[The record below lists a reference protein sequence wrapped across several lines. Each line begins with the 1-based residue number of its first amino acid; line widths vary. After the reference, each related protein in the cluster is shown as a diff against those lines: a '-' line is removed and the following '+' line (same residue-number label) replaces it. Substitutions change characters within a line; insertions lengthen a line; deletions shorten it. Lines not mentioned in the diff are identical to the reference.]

1 MEQLKR
7 KEIKQDELV
16 CSFMNTETGKI
27 DYSLREKDSIRVDIF
42 G

>member
-7 KEIKQDELV
+7 KEIKQDKLV